1 MTGAKLKETEFYN
14 VKLRAKVNVSPGD
27 IKVVMLGKDKNRPS
41 LKAIDKDTGISMY
54 KFIPFS
60 EKQRM
65 IQKYGLGR

>member
-1 MTGAKLKETEFYN
+1 MAGAKLKETEFYN
-14 VKLRAKVNVSPGD
+14 VKLRAKINVLSTD
-27 IKVVMLGKDKNRPS
+27 IRVVMIGKDKNRPS

-65 IQKYGLGR
+65 IKKYGLGR